1 MRRDFGR
8 GSSSTPRFSPLSPL
22 AGYTKRGKEDWAPR
36 TDGTYEKG
44 VAQTASAWTGPEWD
58 AAKKIPPPD
67 ESAAAH

>member
-1 MRRDFGR
+1 
-8 GSSSTPRFSPLSPL
+8 LSPL